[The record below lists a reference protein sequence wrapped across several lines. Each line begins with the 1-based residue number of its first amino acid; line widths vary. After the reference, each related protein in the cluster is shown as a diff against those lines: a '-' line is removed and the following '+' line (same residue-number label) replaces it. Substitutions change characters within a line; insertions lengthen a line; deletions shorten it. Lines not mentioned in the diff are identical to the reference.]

1 MRPRQTTMLGAVAAI
16 GLLAGKRAAA
26 GQPAFSCAG
35 FAQLGG
41 AQLLCSHTDPAAPP
55 QVCTFSWSLA
65 VAGGSPTV
73 VQGSFLLTPGLTNAT
88 MYQGNGFAYA
98 LGSPVVLCQARRTP
112 P

>member
-1 MRPRQTTMLGAVAAI
+1 MLTRPTTIVGAVTAL
-16 GLLAGKRAAA
+16 GLLTEARPGAA
-26 GQPAFSCAG
+26 QPAFSCAG

-65 VAGGSPTV
+65 GPGGNPSV

-88 MYQGNGFAYA
+88 VYQGNGFAYA
-98 LGSPVVLCQARRTP
+98 LANPVVLCQARQTP

>member
-1 MRPRQTTMLGAVAAI
+1 MLRAAAAI
-16 GLLAGKRAAA
+16 GLLSGGRAAA
-26 GQPAFSCAG
+26 GQPAFSCGG

-65 VAGGSPTV
+65 APGGSPTV

-88 MYQGNGFAYA
+88 VYQGSGFAYA
-98 LGSPVVLCQARRTP
+98 LANPVVLCQARRTP